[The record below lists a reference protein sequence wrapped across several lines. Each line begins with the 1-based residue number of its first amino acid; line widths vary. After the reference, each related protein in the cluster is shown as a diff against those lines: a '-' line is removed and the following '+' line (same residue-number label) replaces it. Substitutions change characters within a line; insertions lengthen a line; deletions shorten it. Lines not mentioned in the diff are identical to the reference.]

1 MNTEIPP
8 RPHYLLRRWLI
19 LAFFCL
25 VVCVLIWRVIDLQLL
40 NNDFLR
46 TYGDARSL
54 RIVEIPAHR
63 GVITDRNGNYLAI
76 STPVESVWARPR
88 LVLQHADRLPALAA
102 LLGTTATKLR
112 RKLLDRSG
120 RDFFYLKR
128 QAGPDLADKVLSLDI
143 PGVYLEP
150 EYKRYYPQAEM
161 TAHIIGFTDIDDI
174 GQEGIELA
182 YDDWLRGRPGKKRVL
197 KDRLGR
203 VVEQVEGIQSSE
215 SGRELALSIDR
226 RIQYLA
232 YRELK
237 TAVIRHKAKGGSL
250 VLLDVTTGEVLALV
264 GQPSYN
270 PNNRSDLRSEYYR
283 NRVVTDV
290 FEPGSA
296 LKPFT
301 ILAALSSGLYK
312 PDTLI
317 DTRPGYLKVGDHVI
331 RDIRSYGVIDVA
343 TVIRKSSNVGTSKIA
358 LSLQPETFWKMLS
371 HFGFGQPAGSVFPGE
386 AAGKLA
392 RYNNWSEVEMATIAF
407 GYGLSVSVLQLAKAY
422 SVIAADGV
430 RRPISFIHVA
440 DKVDGHRVISAQA
453 ARQIRLIMETVVS
466 DQGTGGRASVH
477 GYRIAGKTG
486 TVHKSTR
493 GGYSEDQ
500 YLSIFAGMAP
510 VSKPRLVMVVTID
523 EPRGS
528 QYYGGQV
535 AAPVFSGVMEGA
547 LRIMNLPPDDLP
559 AFEKQSLAGI
569 TPYDVLPGFGQ

>member
-1 MNTEIPP
+1 M
-8 RPHYLLRRWLI
+8 L
-19 LAFFCL
+19 
-25 VVCVLIWRVIDLQLL
+25 
-40 NNDFLR
+40 
-46 TYGDARSL
+46 ARSEL
-54 RIVEIPAHR
+54 SRFPRI
-63 GVITDRNGNYLAI
+63 
-76 STPVESVWARPR
+76 
-88 LVLQHADRLPALAA
+88 AA
-102 LLGTTATKLR
+102 LLPIAMAIIWQSARRLNRFGPDRVWCCNTPTASRHLR
-112 RKLLDRSG
+112 PYWEQPPRNCSASCWTAAG
-120 RDFFYLKR
+120 ATFYLKR

-283 NRVVTDV
+283 NRAVTDV
-290 FEPGSA
+290 FEPGSV

-331 RDIRSYGVIDVA
+331 RDI
-343 TVIRKSSNVGTSKIA
+343 
-358 LSLQPETFWKMLS
+358 
-371 HFGFGQPAGSVFPGE
+371 
-386 AAGKLA
+386 
-392 RYNNWSEVEMATIAF
+392 
-407 GYGLSVSVLQLAKAY
+407 
-422 SVIAADGV
+422 
-430 RRPISFIHVA
+430 
-440 DKVDGHRVISAQA
+440 
-453 ARQIRLIMETVVS
+453 
-466 DQGTGGRASVH
+466 
-477 GYRIAGKTG
+477 
-486 TVHKSTR
+486 
-493 GGYSEDQ
+493 
-500 YLSIFAGMAP
+500 
-510 VSKPRLVMVVTID
+510 
-523 EPRGS
+523 
-528 QYYGGQV
+528 
-535 AAPVFSGVMEGA
+535 
-547 LRIMNLPPDDLP
+547 
-559 AFEKQSLAGI
+559 
-569 TPYDVLPGFGQ
+569 